1 MNNIL
6 IEFAYE
12 CIKYR
17 TEIYTLLFSLS
28 LISSLL
34 LLGADNE

>member
-17 TEIYTLLFSLS
+17 TEIYTFLFSLF
-28 LISSLL
+28 LISSLFI
-34 LLGADNE
+34 LGANND